1 MPEFIKENVL
11 LAPFCGFKCGGAC
24 RYYLDAGSC
33 GVDVLEKALEF
44 AAKKSLP
51 VKILGGGYN
60 TLVVDNPSDFLLIHF
75 KPCINVPQFL
85 LALKDNIT
93 LDDNLNYLLLDET
106 DVEGRKIFLAV
117 KLTED
122 LSESTKSYSFLEKTL
137 KDGEEYVDVVK
148 DKELIKYLATAF
160 TNNYLENVENGVFNE
175 Q

>member
-1 MPEFIKENVL
+1 MM
-11 LAPFCGFKCGGAC
+11 
-24 RYYLDAGSC
+24 
-33 GVDVLEKALEF
+33 VDT
-44 AAKKSLP
+44 
-51 VKILGGGYN
+51 I
-60 TLVVDNPSDFLLIHF
+60 
-75 KPCINVPQFL
+75 
-85 LALKDNIT
+85 IT

-106 DVEGRKIFLAV
+106 DVEGGKIFLAV